1 MPHHHLPTTCADR
14 GAPAR
19 RRMGGVE
26 AVVVIVILLLAAA
39 LHVTGMP
46 PGEAMQLLVGAG
58 LVAVGVVALSG
69 AGPQAFRSALR
80 VVPATASQT

>member
-1 MPHHHLPTTCADR
+1 MSHRHLPTACAGH

-39 LHVTGMP
+39 LYVTGMP
-46 PGEAMQLLVGAG
+46 PGEALQLLAGAG
-58 LVAVGVVALSG
+58 LVAVGVVAL
-69 AGPQAFRSALR
+69 PLR
-80 VVPATASQT
+80 RRGGVSIDHG